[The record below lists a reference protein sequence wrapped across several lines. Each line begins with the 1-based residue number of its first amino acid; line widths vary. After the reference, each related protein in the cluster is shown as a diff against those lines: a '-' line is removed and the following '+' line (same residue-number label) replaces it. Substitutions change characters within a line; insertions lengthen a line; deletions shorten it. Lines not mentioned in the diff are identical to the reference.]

1 MKVKVLSIILTVC
14 MIVGLLPTLAL
25 AETIIP
31 IKDPDEP
38 IIIKP
43 FNPAP
48 EAGEVSGTDLL
59 TQMEQQIP
67 EVPEDALL
75 PYEKTEEPLVLVEKN
90 ELYMFTNGPAG
101 AAIYTEN
108 ADSGAQGALGLFSE
122 GLKRLRFTKAVAF
135 DPTGSGKRNH
145 MAILGF
151 YPASGNKNGAAYLYI
166 INADTNTLVKS
177 YELDKDW
184 FGWIGELTTVDANN
198 FFAITAGDYNG
209 DGRDSLVVYC
219 TTFRGDGSNALKE
232 ISYDGKNWSN
242 PVYISVSRKGHEL
255 FNKTYM
261 EKELYK
267 SYALCN
273 KLSVALESGDVNGD
287 GIDDLVVVSTAN
299 KISDNYAN
307 DGAKTATHPMVA
319 VAKGQK
325 GTKNIGELSVQ
336 RYEPDTDTCMVTPDV
351 SIGDING
358 DGINEVVVAGVYQVY
373 HDLEP
378 SDNGLVVYWVLNCE
392 WTPTRISKEW
402 VLSGDNGEVSAI
414 SMGDSIRADESNWQQ
429 FSTECVSLDG
439 KGTKD
444 YVFLNGY
451 FYQWNDSSKKLVRA
465 SGSDA
470 LDQKSNQN
478 DGNFAFNFLVT
489 SCNGTDVNEVFIR
502 SAAVGNFYGSDGGKE
517 GISLIV
523 GFKTNKDN
531 KYFMKKIDI
540 YKDDSGRWVLKGN
553 AAGYLYFN
561 QSVMDSIFAGDFL
574 CPIDIG
580 NDSVILRYR
589 TTLSAYTDPN
599 VVAFL
604 QAAPYFY
611 ELGAGNSVTSYSYS
625 ESYTQSTS
633 SGKEFSCGVGV
644 SASFETPVL
653 KTEVET
659 SLTSNISEEFT
670 ESRTTEF
677 TTTFEA
683 NDKNQVIIRRT
694 LLYLY
699 CYDLLTGFDENG
711 EPVFDE
717 CGVTLSVPQ
726 YPVLM
731 SLSMEQYDEFAQ
743 AYNEKYGAGSSGY
756 PSYYLDLISKNDGA
770 LQKKYFL
777 NNEGN
782 PFAYATDVS
791 KYANGFNMSQNNV
804 WMGLSHS
811 GGTSQLAYSTSV
823 GTERSKTASDGVSVN
838 LSVSVGSSFMGFGAS
853 VGVSSSLSSLRSR
866 GVSTAQV
873 TTTQTGGSVQ
883 NLDAD
888 RNNYGFD
895 WQLIGWKTEP
905 ADSLFKDVPFVGYA
919 VKNVSAPMAF
929 VNDLKC
935 TYTGNPSEVV
945 LSWTA
950 PPDQEGRIPARYFEA
965 YRTDGG
971 KREMIRGT
979 NGTSFTY
986 KCTDLTAN
994 FVVVAQDGEGKT
1006 RSADSN
1012 EVTAIFALTEPQVR
1026 ALIEQTGGNLETAIA
1041 DLKKAIEEGQAEA
1054 IEKAIADLT
1063 AAYKAADEVLKS
1075 ELEGDLSDLEEKMQA
1090 AVDAVQASLDK
1101 AIEDL
1106 TKKIEEGDQANAD
1119 ALQKAVT
1126 ELTAAYKAADEI
1138 LKSEL
1143 SGDMTALE
1151 EKLTA
1156 ADAALQ
1162 SAIDTVQANL
1172 DKAIANLTERMQA
1185 GDNEN
1190 AEALQ
1195 NAITELTAAYQAA
1208 DDLLQAGIDDLSGK
1222 LAALEARLLKAEET
1236 LQAAI
1241 KTVQENLDKA
1251 VEDLTKAREA
1261 GDADTIARLNA
1272 AIDAL
1277 TKAYKAAD
1285 ELLNSDIRK
1294 LETSTKEAD
1303 EVLQANIDLLEQEIE
1318 SLKSELQAF
1327 KDQVAAQD
1335 TKNAETVKTL
1345 ANVNDTQQSELS
1357 TLKTVA
1363 TVGLCISIAS
1373 ALGNIALLVLYLRK
1387 KAGVLT
1393 GTK

>member
-1 MKVKVLSIILTVC
+1 M
-14 MIVGLLPTLAL
+14 
-25 AETIIP
+25 
-31 IKDPDEP
+31 
-38 IIIKP
+38 
-43 FNPAP
+43 
-48 EAGEVSGTDLL
+48 
-59 TQMEQQIP
+59 
-67 EVPEDALL
+67 
-75 PYEKTEEPLVLVEKN
+75 
-90 ELYMFTNGPAG
+90 
-101 AAIYTEN
+101 
-108 ADSGAQGALGLFSE
+108 
-122 GLKRLRFTKAVAF
+122 
-135 DPTGSGKRNH
+135 
-145 MAILGF
+145 
-151 YPASGNKNGAAYLYI
+151 
-166 INADTNTLVKS
+166 
-177 YELDKDW
+177 
-184 FGWIGELTTVDANN
+184 DANN

-287 GIDDLVVVSTAN
+287 GIDDLVVVSAAN

-307 DGAKTATHPMVA
+307 DGAKTATIPMVA

-336 RYEPDTDTCMVTPDV
+336 RYEPDTSTCMVTPDV

-378 SDNGLVVYWVLNCE
+378 SDNGLVGYWVLNCE

-402 VLSGDNGEVSAI
+402 VLSVDNGEVSAI
-414 SMGDSIRADESNWQQ
+414 SMGDSIRTDESNWQQ

-439 KGTKD
+439 KGTRD

-451 FYQWNDSSKKLVRA
+451 FYQWNDSGKKLVRA

-478 DGNFAFNFLVT
+478 DSNFAFNFLVT
-489 SCNGTDVNEVFIR
+489 HCNGTDVNEVFIR

-540 YKDDSGRWVLKGN
+540 YKDDSGRWVQKGGN
-553 AAGYLYFN
+553 SGYLYFN
-561 QSVMDSIFAGDFL
+561 QSVGDSIFAGDFL

-633 SGKEFSCGVGV
+633 TGKEFSCGVGV

-677 TTTFEA
+677 STTFEA
-683 NDKNQVIIRRT
+683 NDKNQVILRRT

-711 EPVFDE
+711 EPIFDE

-782 PFAYATDVS
+782 PYAYAADVS

-853 VGVSSSLSSLRSR
+853 VGVSSSLSSLRSK

-986 KCTDLTAN
+986 KCTDLTAS

-1026 ALIEQTGGNLETAIA
+1026 ALIEQTSGSIDAAIAALKASLET
-1041 DLKKAIEEGQAEA
+1041 GQAEA
-1054 IEKAIADLT
+1054 IAKAVADLT
-1063 AAYKAADEVLKS
+1063 SAYQAADEVLK
-1075 ELEGDLSDLEEKMQA
+1075 A
-1090 AVDAVQASLDK
+1090 
-1101 AIEDL
+1101 
-1106 TKKIEEGDQANAD
+1106 
-1119 ALQKAVT
+1119 
-1126 ELTAAYKAADEI
+1126 EI
-1138 LKSEL
+1138 GK
-1143 SGDMTALE
+1143 DMKALE
-1151 EKLTA
+1151 DKLAA

-1162 SAIDTVQANL
+1162 AAIDQVQANL
-1172 DKAIANLTERMQA
+1172 DKAVENLTKLIE
-1185 GDNEN
+1185 DNEAAN

-1195 NAITELTAAYQAA
+1195 KAVADLTAAYQAA
-1208 DDLLQAGIDDLSGK
+1208 DA
-1222 LAALEARLLKAEET
+1222 LLKADIDGLSANLTT
-1236 LQAAI
+1236 LAEKLTKADGALQNAI
-1241 KTVQENLDKA
+1241 DAVQVNLNKA
-1251 VEDLTKAREA
+1251 IEDLTKLIND
-1261 GDADTIARLNA
+1261 GDAANAEALEKAIVDLTAAYQAADELLSSDITDLGGKLTVLEGNLQQTKELLQQAITTVQANLEKAIEELTKARAEGDAANAERLNA

-1285 ELLNSDIRK
+1285 ELLKSDIK
-1294 LETSTKEAD
+1294 ALEESTKQNLSQTRSE
-1303 EVLQANIDLLEQEIE
+1303 LEQEIAD
-1318 SLKSELQAF
+1318 LKGELQTLKGQFEAQNLENS
-1327 KDQVAAQD
+1327 KTMQALAATDAAQQED
-1335 TKNAETVKTL
+1335 LHSLRIL
-1345 ANVNDTQQSELS
+1345 A
-1357 TLKTVA
+1357 A
-1363 TVGLCISIAS
+1363 AGLCISILS
-1373 ALGNIALLVLYLRK
+1373 FLGNIVLLVLYLKK
-1387 KAGVLT
+1387 KAGMPAAM
-1393 GTK
+1393 K